1 MKDYKSSIISTGNE
15 KLDKLLGGGFKR
27 KEVNIVAS
35 RPGEGKTVLLFD
47 IANKIAD
54 QGNLNVYYM
63 HTDAFDKNVLKR
75 KNILYKAINY
85 FFRNDYNWLIGD
97 LKRYDAD
104 VVIIDTL
111 NKGSN
116 PWIEADESQF
126 YHLSKIAKVFNV
138 AIIVSNEL
146 DRSMY
151 QRRNREPTVDDLRI
165 QGDYQEF
172 VSNIILIK
180 SKFASIAEDDI
191 LEYPLLLDEYRFENK
206 TICVYDNKKKEIG
219 HFQME
224 INYEDNTN
232 EVISRAEFD
241 ELYEKYV
248 DAMKILQ
255 DN

>member
-1 MKDYKSSIISTGNE
+1 MKDNKSNIISTGNE
-15 KLDKLLGGGFKR
+15 KMDKLLGGGFKR

-47 IANKIAD
+47 IAKNIAN
-54 QGNLNVYYM
+54 QGNFKVYYM
-63 HTDAFDKNVLKR
+63 HTDAFDKKILKH
-75 KNILYKAINY
+75 KNISYNGDNY
-85 FFRNDYNWLIGD
+85 FFCNDYNRLIGD
-97 LKRYDAD
+97 LKRWGAD

-126 YHLSKIAKVFNV
+126 YHLSKIAKEFNV

-151 QRRNREPTVDDLRI
+151 ERRNREPTVDDLRI

-180 SKFASIAEDDI
+180 SKFASIADI

-232 EVISRAEFD
+232 EVISRAKFD
-241 ELYEKYV
+241 ELYEKYEE
-248 DAMKILQ
+248 AMKILQ
-255 DN
+255 GN